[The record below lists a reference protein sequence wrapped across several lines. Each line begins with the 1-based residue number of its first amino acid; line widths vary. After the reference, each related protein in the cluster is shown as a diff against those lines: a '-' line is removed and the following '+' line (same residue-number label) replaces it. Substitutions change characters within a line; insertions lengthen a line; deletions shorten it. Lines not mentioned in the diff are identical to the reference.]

1 MGNTFKGESL
11 STKKVALITGITG
24 QDGSYLAE
32 FLLKKG
38 YIVHGIKRRAS
49 LFNTDRI
56 DHLYQDP
63 HVENRNLV
71 LHYGEMTDSMNLTRI
86 IQEVQPDE
94 IYNLAAM
101 SHVHVSFE
109 TPEYV
114 ANADGT
120 GTLRILEAVRLL
132 GLEKKTKIYQAST
145 SELYGKVQETPQSE
159 TTPFYPRSPYAVAKM
174 YAYWITVN
182 YREAYGMFA
191 CNGILFNH
199 ESPVRG
205 ETFVT
210 RKITRATAKIALG
223 LQDKLYLGNLDA
235 KRDWG
240 HAKDY
245 IKMMWLILQAD
256 APEDWVIATGQ
267 TTMVRDFVRM
277 AFAYC
282 GIELEFKG
290 SGVDEKG
297 YVKACSNPQYQLPV
311 GMEVVAVDPRYF
323 RPTEV
328 DLLLGDPTK
337 AEQKLGWKREFNLQ
351 DLVDDMMQSDLK
363 LMTKDQYLKDGGYTI
378 MNYFE

>member
-1 MGNTFKGESL
+1 MN
-11 STKKVALITGITG
+11 KKIALISGITG
-24 QDGSYLAE
+24 QDGSYLTE

-38 YIVHGIKRRAS
+38 YEVHGIKRRSS

-63 HVENRNLV
+63 HVDNRNLF
-71 LHYGEMTDSMNLTRI
+71 LHYGDMTDSMNLTHI
-86 IQEVQPDE
+86 IADIHPDE

-114 ANADGT
+114 ANADGI

-145 SELYGKVQETPQSE
+145 SELYGKAQEIPQNE
-159 TTPFYPRSPYAVAKM
+159 KTPFYPRSPYAVAKM

-182 YREAYGMFA
+182 YREAYNIFA

-210 RKITRATAKIALG
+210 RKITRAASKIALN
-223 LQDKLYLGNLDA
+223 LQNKLYLGNLDA

-245 IKMMWLILQAD
+245 VKMMWMILQAPK
-256 APEDWVIATGQ
+256 PEDWVIATGE
-267 TTMVRDFVRM
+267 TTTVRDFVKF
-277 AFAYC
+277 AFSYV
-282 GIELEFKG
+282 GINLEFKG
-290 SGVDEKG
+290 IGLDEVG
-297 YVKACSNPQYQLPV
+297 IIASLDISKANSLGIDLSHLSIAQIL
-311 GMEVVAVDPRYF
+311 VVVDPRYF

-328 DLLLGDPTK
+328 DFLLGDPSK
-337 AEQKLGWKREFNLQ
+337 AEQKLGWKRKFSLQ
-351 DLVDDMMQSDLK
+351 DLVRDMMKSDLK
-363 LMTKDQYLKDGGYTI
+363 LMQKELYLKNGGYKI
-378 MNYFE
+378 MSYFE